1 MFSNR
6 VRIFIA
12 FVFLL
17 SFGLLCYLHI
27 YELAAV
33 AAMMILLLIWD
44 YFKQGTLIVAAKYFH
59 AKNYDKAEAALKEI
73 TRPEWLSKKRR
84 GFYEYISGGICI
96 QKQNFEEAEKHY
108 ELAAQYPLHTVNDHV
123 AALVTVANI
132 NIRFGNYDKAKA
144 YLQLTEKHA
153 DKISAKMKEVI
164 GRLHQELKKH

>member
-17 SFGLLCYLHI
+17 SFGLLVYLRI

-33 AAMMILLLIWD
+33 AVMMILLLIWD

-59 AKNYDKAEAALKEI
+59 AKDYAKTEASLKEI

-84 GFYEYISGGICI
+84 GFYEYISGGVCI
-96 QKQNFEEAEKHY
+96 QKQDFEAAERHY

-123 AALVTVANI
+123 AALVTVANL
-132 NIRFGNYDKAKA
+132 NIRFGNFEKAKA
-144 YLQLTEKHA
+144 YLQLTEKHEG
-153 DKISAKMKEVI
+153 KISAKMQEVI